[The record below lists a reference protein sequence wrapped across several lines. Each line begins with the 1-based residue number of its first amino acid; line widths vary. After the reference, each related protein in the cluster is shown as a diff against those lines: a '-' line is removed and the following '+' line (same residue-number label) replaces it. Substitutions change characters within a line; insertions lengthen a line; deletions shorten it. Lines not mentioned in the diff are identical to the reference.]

1 MTQLRQFVEDFA
13 SLFAGNKNSYGV
25 FIPAGGDTKE
35 GEKAKGKSFT
45 KTEPLAE
52 TLYLKHLHGEQGL
65 GVVPITKEGK
75 VSFAAIDVD
84 TYPLNPVKY
93 LTMLQKAKLPLVGFS
108 SKSKGLHL
116 YCFFNPPE
124 KASDVITLM
133 DRVRELIGL
142 PKDTEIFPKQTQLGS
157 TGSGNWINL
166 PYFNAENT
174 VRYAYSVDGGALPLS
189 TALNLCMQ
197 LRTTTKALKDTLDS
211 VPMAEAPPCLQ
222 TMFLE
227 GGAAEGERNAFMLNC
242 GVYLKAR
249 FGDAFADNLH
259 LLNNNTLEPL
269 DYIELD
275 TTVVASLNKR
285 DYNYA
290 CKSPL
295 LKGYCNKTECGS
307 RKYGVGGQY
316 ISDFEFGQLIRFKG
330 DDEDEYYIWDVNATK
345 FTLYGIQDLIKQDR
359 FRALCGSK
367 LNHIPNKLKE
377 PVWLNI
383 VNKALN
389 NVIEEQDDISLGL
402 SDKAHWTEKVC
413 EFLSTRQAIR
423 REQLLENLVY
433 LTNGKLYFK
442 NTTLQEYLTKLGTL
456 NHVNKQQHMKF
467 LKDFGVQYGTI
478 RVDGKVMKFNYVE
491 LLEQHKYNRLL
502 NVSPNPEREA
512 RSDLRAV
519 VNAEKKLEKIKE
531 EKAKPREVTKAQ
543 EALDKAKHKL
553 NVNNTAKYKK
563 AINFKEEEQF

>member
-1 MTQLRQFVEDFA
+1 MAKLRQYVEDFA
-13 SLFAGNKNSYGV
+13 SLFSGNKNSYGV
-25 FIPAGGDTKE
+25 FVPDKGETTD
-35 GEKAKGKSFT
+35 GEKVKGKSYT
-45 KTEPLAE
+45 KTEPFVD

-84 TYPLNPVKY
+84 VYPLNPVKY
-93 LTMLQKAKLPLVGFS
+93 LIMLQKAKLPFVGFS

-124 KASDVITLM
+124 KAADVVKLM
-133 DRVRELIGL
+133 DRVRELLGL
-142 PKDTEIFPKQTQLGS
+142 PKNTEIFPKQTQLGS
-157 TGSGNWINL
+157 AQSGNWINL
-166 PYFNAENT
+166 PYFNAEKT
-174 VRYAYSVDGGALPLS
+174 VRYAYSVDGGALPLP
-189 TALNLCMQ
+189 TAINHCMQ
-197 LRTTTKALKDTLDS
+197 IRTTVKDLKSTLNN

-227 GGAAEGERNAFMLNC
+227 GGAEEGERNAFMLNC

-249 FGDAFADNLH
+249 FGEAFADNLH

-275 TTVVASLNKR
+275 TTVIASLNKR

-316 ISDFEFGQLIRFKG
+316 VSDFEFGQLTRWKG
-330 DDEDEYYIWDVNATK
+330 EDEDEYYIWDVNATQ
-345 FTLYGIQDLIKQDR
+345 FTLFGIQDLIKQDR

-367 LNHIPNKLKE
+367 LNHIPNRLKE

-383 VNKALN
+383 VNKALS
-389 NVIEEQDDISLGL
+389 NVIEEEDSTSAGL
-402 SDKAHWTEKVC
+402 SDKAHWVEKVC

-423 REQLLENLVY
+423 REQLLDNLVY

-442 NTTLQEYLTKLGTL
+442 NAVLQEYLIKLGTL
-456 NHVNKQQHMKF
+456 NHVTKQQHMKF
-467 LKDFGVQYGTI
+467 LKDFGVKYGTL
-478 RVDGKVMKFNYVE
+478 RLDGKVMKFNYII
-491 LLEQHKYNRLL
+491 LSDQQKNHRLL
-502 NVSPNPEREA
+502 NVAPNPEREA
-512 RSDLRAV
+512 RKDLRAV
-519 VNAEKKLEKIKE
+519 VNAEKKVAAVKE
-531 EKAKPREVTKAQ
+531 EGKPRAIENAQ
-543 EALDKAKHKL
+543 AALDRAKKKL
-553 NVNNTAKYKK
+553 SVNNTTKYKN
-563 AINFKEEEQF
+563 AINFKTKDKF